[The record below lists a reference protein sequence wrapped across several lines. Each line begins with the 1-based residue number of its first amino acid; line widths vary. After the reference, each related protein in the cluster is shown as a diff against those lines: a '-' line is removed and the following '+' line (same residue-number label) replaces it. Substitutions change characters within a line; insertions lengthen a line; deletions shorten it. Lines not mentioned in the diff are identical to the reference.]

1 MDFKTLGENS
11 PIYIVHKKPFLFEM
25 GTLKSKGTKPLNQF
39 PYIQQPVTPTIDIVV
54 STNGTD
60 ETLPGI
66 PANLDI
72 VEYKNCFYSTTPEG
86 AQQAIANL
94 IQFANNGIAEQAY
107 YQSIIRD
114 GEKAMEQLNPQYAE
128 GKRQARTIEDLQAR
142 QNEQDKKLDLILSQ
156 LQKMGGSPKV

>member
-39 PYIQQPVTPTIDIVV
+39 PYIQQPMTPTIDIVV

-66 PANLDI
+66 PANLEI
-72 VEYKNCFYSTTPEG
+72 VEYKNSFYSTTPEG

-107 YQSIIRD
+107 YQSVQTE
-114 GEKAMEQLNPQYAE
+114 GEKAMERLNPQYAE
-128 GKRQARTIEDLQAR
+128 GKRQARTIEDLQKR
-142 QNEQDKKLDLILSQ
+142 QDEQSKMLSDIYQ
-156 LQKMGGSPKV
+156 MMQKIAPKS